1 MFLLSLLP
9 HLSLHTYANMLKFSA
24 NLSTLFQ
31 DRPLL
36 ERLSAARAARFE
48 AVEMW
53 FPYEIPAAT
62 LHAALRDSGLE
73 MIGINSAPGDVGA
86 GDWGLAADPR
96 RRSAFR
102 DSVHEAVEY
111 ARAIGCP
118 NVHVM
123 AGIVDAA
130 VGRDAAW
137 DAYQANIDEACEIAA
152 QHRVT
157 VMIEPLNAVDRP
169 AYLLNRQQQA
179 IGLIETLQ
187 RPNLKIML
195 DLFHL
200 QRGEGNLI
208 ERMRASLPYA
218 AHVQLADV
226 PGRHEPGT
234 GEINFA
240 KVFAELQ
247 AANWQGWV
255 GCEYLPAAGTEAGLG
270 WMTGLAK

>member
-1 MFLLSLLP
+1 
-9 HLSLHTYANMLKFSA
+9 MLKFSA

-36 ERLSAARAARFE
+36 ERLTAARAAGFD

-62 LHAALRDSGLE
+62 LHAAMRECNLE
-73 MIGINSAPGDVGA
+73 MVGINSAPGDVGA

-96 RRSAFR
+96 RRSAFLE
-102 DSVHEAVEY
+102 SVHEAMEY
-111 ARAIGCP
+111 AQAIGCP
-118 NVHVM
+118 SVHVM
-123 AGIVDAA
+123 AGIVDAT
-130 VGRDAAW
+130 VTREAAW
-137 DAYQANIDEACEIAA
+137 DVYQTNIDEACEIAA
-152 QHRVT
+152 RRGLT
-157 VMIEPLNAVDRP
+157 VMIEPLNAIDRP

-179 IGLIETLQ
+179 IDLIDTL
-187 RPNLKIML
+187 RRSNLKIML

-218 AHVQLADV
+218 AHVQIADV

-240 KVFAELQ
+240 NVFAALE
-247 AANWQGWV
+247 AAQWQGWV

-270 WMTGLAK
+270 WMKAVAQ

>member
-1 MFLLSLLP
+1 
-9 HLSLHTYANMLKFSA
+9 MLKFSA

-36 ERLSAARAARFE
+36 ERLPAARAAGFE

-53 FPYEIPAAT
+53 FPYEIEAAT
-62 LHAALRDSGLE
+62 LHAALRDHGLD
-73 MIGINSAPGDVGA
+73 MIGINSAPGNVAA
-86 GDWGLAADPR
+86 GDWGLAADPQR
-96 RRSAFR
+96 RDAFR
-102 DSVHEAVEY
+102 DSVHEAIAY
-111 ARAIGCP
+111 AHAIGCP

-123 AGIVDAA
+123 AGIVAAA
-130 VGRDAAW
+130 VTREAAW
-137 DAYQANIDEACEIAA
+137 DVYQANIDEACALAA
-152 QHRVT
+152 QHGLT

-195 DLFHL
+195 VLFHL

-218 AHVQLADV
+218 AHVQIADV

-234 GEINFA
+234 GEINFP
-240 KVFAELQ
+240 KVFAELD
-247 AANWQGWV
+247 AAGWQGWV
-255 GCEYLPAAGTEAGLG
+255 GCEYLPVAGTEAGLA
-270 WMTGLAK
+270 WMQSLAQ